1 MRTHTGVR
9 QHPDGAAAAENAKSG
24 SLKAQRR
31 VGELSKAQWLLVEQ

>member
-9 QHPDGAAAAENAKSG
+9 QHPDGAAAVEKCNSG
-24 SLKAQRR
+24 SLKAKRR